1 MSTVTGTV
9 EKIHANAKAYNI
21 VVNDEWYGY
30 GFKTD
35 GEPNFN
41 EGDTISFDFKANGKF
56 KNINKSS
63 IQVNPAAA
71 STGGATSSGSATR
84 VDTRQLAIQYQSS
97 RNAAIQLAGVM
108 LEAGAL
114 PLPAKKGDQYDAV
127 IAVVDDLTNKFHC
140 ECDAV
145 VENGGIT
152 FEDFGAGAAQSG
164 GFEG

>member
-1 MSTVTGTV
+1 MSQVTGTV
-9 EKIHANAKAYNI
+9 EKIHENAKAYNI

-35 GEPNFN
+35 GAPNFN
-41 EGDTISFDFKANGKF
+41 EGDNISFNFRANGKF
-56 KNINKSS
+56 KNIDKQS
-63 IQVNPAAA
+63 IQVNGPAA
-71 STGGATSSGSATR
+71 STGGTASNGGTTR

-97 RNAAIQLAGVM
+97 RNAAIELTSALLQ
-108 LEAGAL
+108 AGAL
-114 PLPAKKGDQYDAV
+114 PLPAKKGEQYDAV
-127 IAVVDDLTNKFHC
+127 IAVVDDLTVKFHS
-140 ECDAV
+140 ECDTV